1 VAYGHAPFLV
11 FFFHYLN
18 EPWARI
24 PRGSF
29 DAGRDWHSPRWFCT
43 VIEVVFVDRG
53 GFAARGEFA
62 CKTEVVLHA
71 DRGGSG
77 FACIPR
83 PYGLYRS
90 EADFGNCA
98 KKGILSP
105 VLKYIEFI
113 LKSLS
118 FSQGFQI
125 QLQFLH
131 SGIQTEKCSQNLSDT
146 QKGIH
151 VHT

>member
-1 VAYGHAPFLV
+1 MH
-11 FFFHYLN
+11 
-18 EPWARI
+18 
-24 PRGSF
+24 
-29 DAGRDWHSPRWFCT
+29 
-43 VIEVVFVDRG
+43 
-53 GFAARGEFA
+53 
-62 CKTEVVLHA
+62 
-71 DRGGSG
+71 
-77 FACIPR
+77 PR

-113 LKSLS
+113 LKSLD

-151 VHT
+151 VHTLKSQNFILQLLLKSVTVYDRQNSEFTL

>member
-1 VAYGHAPFLV
+1 MQAEIGTQIEVVLHSDRGGF
-11 FFFHYLN
+11 
-18 EPWARI
+18 AR
-24 PRGSF
+24 G
-29 DAGRDWHSPRWFCT
+29 PRWFCMQL
-43 VIEVVFVDRG
+43 EVNLHVDRG
-53 GFAARGEFA
+53 GFARRSRWFWI
-62 CKTEVVLHA
+62 CMH
-71 DRGGSG
+71 
-77 FACIPR
+77 PR

-105 VLKYIEFI
+105 VSEIYRVYTQ
-113 LKSLS
+113 KSR

-131 SGIQTEKCSQNLSDT
+131 SGIQTEKCSQNLPDT

>member
-1 VAYGHAPFLV
+1 L
-11 FFFHYLN
+11 
-18 EPWARI
+18 
-24 PRGSF
+24 
-29 DAGRDWHSPRWFCT
+29 HSDPK
-43 VIEVVFVDRG
+43 VVLHIE
-53 GFAARGEFA
+53 
-62 CKTEVVLHA
+62 TEVVLHT

-77 FACIPR
+77 FARIPR

>member
-1 VAYGHAPFLV
+1 MDPEVGVLMQAETGTQP
-11 FFFHYLN
+11 
-18 EPWARI
+18 
-24 PRGSF
+24 
-29 DAGRDWHSPRWFCT
+29 
-43 VIEVVFVDRG
+43 EVVLHSDEVVLHVDRG
-53 GFAARGEFA
+53 GFACSPRWI
-62 CKTEVVLHA
+62 CMQTEVVLHA

-77 FACIPR
+77 FARIPR
-83 PYGLYRS
+83 PYRLYRS